1 MSFIYDYATWDSIK
15 RFIDPNNFDNFVFDY
30 DKEYFYKENNINK
43 TDDGYWVGTVGHY
56 DKSIKE
62 EDKVTYRFNNLFF
75 RSDHFKKIDSNEI
88 SILYSGCSWTYGS
101 GMHEDLIWPTILSKK
116 ITGASVGVV
125 NSFSV
130 ATPGA
135 SVFLSIKNVM
145 AFIRNYGKP
154 TYIFM
159 NMPPIARDVRYDK
172 KNNFF
177 YSVIMGNGYFD
188 MGKPN
193 IFIDYIK
200 QHTHEDSILKACE
213 QIKLFEDYCNSSG
226 IKLIW
231 TFWHDADEK
240 IYKDIKFDN
249 IFYPDFNFKRYSLDT
264 PGQEYYPNINTLPL
278 WDLAQDKNH
287 PGSCW
292 NIDCAEKFYNEIVRR
307 ENEKNI

>member
-1 MSFIYDYATWDSIK
+1 MSFIYDYSTWQSMK

-30 DKEYFYKENNINK
+30 DKEYFYGKLKQTHE
-43 TDDGYWVGTVGHY
+43 GYWVGPNGPY
-56 DKSIKE
+56 DKATKE

-75 RSDHFKKIDSNEI
+75 RSDHFKTINPENI

-101 GMHEDLIWPTILSKK
+101 GMYEDLIWPTLLSKK
-116 ITGASVGVV
+116 IAADIIGSIE
-125 NSFSV
+125 SFSV

-135 SVFLSIKNVM
+135 SVFLSIKNIM
-145 AFIRNYGKP
+145 SFIRNYGKP

-177 YSVIMGNGYFD
+177 YSVVMGNGYFES
-188 MGKPN
+188 GHPK
-193 IFIDYIK
+193 IFLDYVK

-231 TFWHDADEK
+231 TYWHDADDK
-240 IYKDIKFDN
+240 VYKDIKFDN
-249 IFYPDFNFKRYSLDT
+249 VFYPDFSFKRFSLDS
-264 PGQEYYPNINTLPL
+264 PEEEYYPNINNIPL
-278 WDLAQDKNH
+278 WDLAQDKHH

-292 NIDCAEKFYNEIVRR
+292 NIHCAEKFYSELVRR
-307 ENEKNI
+307 KNEKNN